1 MLTSKELVEKIMK
14 FEGCRLE
21 AYQDAAGVWT
31 IGYGHAH
38 GVSQGDVITDYYA
51 KELLKKD
58 ISMAEKQV
66 LALGVCK
73 TQGQLDA
80 LTDFVFNL
88 GIERLK
94 QSTLLK
100 VIKADFPS
108 EEIIRQFRRW
118 VYANGERQPGLVA
131 RRRWESIRYFEPSKR
146 LDDVQKWV
154 ENGEDAASVEEVED
168 NEYLEHFDYE

>member
-51 KELLKKD
+51 KEFLKKD

-100 VIKADFPS
+100 VIKANFPS
-108 EEIIRQFRRW
+108 EEIIRQFHDRGLEVAVWTVNTPEAFERFKHMDVDYIESD
-118 VYANGERQPGLVA
+118 VYGGYDL
-131 RRRWESIRYFEPSKR
+131 
-146 LDDVQKWV
+146 
-154 ENGEDAASVEEVED
+154 
-168 NEYLEHFDYE
+168 